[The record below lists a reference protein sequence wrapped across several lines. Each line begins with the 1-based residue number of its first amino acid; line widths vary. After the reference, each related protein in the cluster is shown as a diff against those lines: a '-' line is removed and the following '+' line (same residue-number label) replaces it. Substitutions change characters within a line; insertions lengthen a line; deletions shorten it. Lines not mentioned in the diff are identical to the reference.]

1 MEYLPT
7 DLPKY
12 VKTASRSQFG
22 DAVVQ
27 DGHILLF
34 SQDGKTLTAK
44 NSDGSFTALGG
55 QSVQAGYVKRIND
68 RLYFYE
74 ASADPQLQPTG
85 SNIVSNLYTV
95 DTPYGPPQY
104 GAVNEGAMAIYRCA
118 SIDTASKTW
127 TGYKANRVGGKYTF
141 EDTVT
146 TGLSFAQGL
155 TPQVGIMYSSDAKIK
170 ISQVLQ
176 NGIDMP
182 QDGLILY
189 MPFNG
194 TADVKVGTLVSSQ
207 GNITFGEEAGQKY
220 GIFDGSTAFSLK
232 TSLGDNTIEPC
243 TLVCYAKGTFSSS
256 QTKTGQICA
265 LQTRPQGSSGDYGLE
280 VYINSSN
287 GFIGSNNISCTRN
300 AWNFFCIR
308 RTSRTSYKIQ
318 INSNVYTDNWGA
330 SYLGAGNFI
339 GYDGADN
346 YYWVGNIFD
355 VALYSRL
362 LTDDQVSA
370 LYQRV
375 LPLQA

>member
-74 ASADPQLQPTG
+74 ASADPQLQPTD
-85 SNIVSNLYTV
+85 SSIVSNLYTV

-104 GAVNEGAMAIYRCA
+104 DAVNGVAMDIYKCA

-141 EDTVT
+141 EDIVT

-155 TPQVGIMYSSDAKIK
+155 TPQVGTVYSSDAVIK

-194 TADVKVGTLVSSQ
+194 SSEVKVGTLVSSK
-207 GNITFGEEAGQKY
+207 GTVTFGEEAGQKY
-220 GIFDGSTAFSLK
+220 GIFDGATAFRLSI
-232 TSLGDNTIEPC
+232 GDTLPTQCTIIA
-243 TLVCYAKGTFSSS
+243 YAKGDFTASDTNTGNILRFLGNPYGIPLYISSS
-256 QTKTGQICA
+256 G
-265 LQTRPQGSSGDYGLE
+265 GVSGK
-280 VYINSSN
+280 NS
-287 GFIGSNNISCTRN
+287 ISCTRN
-300 AWNFFCIR
+300 DWNFFCIR
-308 RTSRTSYKIQ
+308 HTDYHNNTWQ
-318 INSNVYTDNWGA
+318 INNRTWTGQWDGEHFSDINYIGSNPSWTGFWKGKM
-330 SYLGAGNFI
+330 
-339 GYDGADN
+339 
-346 YYWVGNIFD
+346 FD